1 MLLLIWTVF
10 VERILSKKKGRFCF
24 GLKNDGKYQY
34 RYMTKK
40 VNIISVNRKEE
51 LIDWLNKRKPKFDNI
66 IYINCS
72 NTESHPLS
80 SLNLKI
86 NEIV

>member
-1 MLLLIWTVF
+1 MLLLIWVIF
-10 VERILSKKKGRFCF
+10 VERFLTKKQGRFCLRF
-24 GLKNDGKYQY
+24 KKDVKYQY

-40 VNIISVNRKEE
+40 VNIISINKKEE
-51 LIDWLNKRKPKFDNI
+51 LIEWLNKRKPEFDNI

-72 NTESHPLS
+72 NNESHPLS

-86 NEIV
+86 NEVV